1 MLISLAWLKEIVAVD
16 RGAADIARALTARG
30 LTVDAVTRSGDDTV
44 FDIDVPA
51 NRPDS
56 LGHRGVA
63 REIAAAFSLTL
74 APVAGVP
81 PVRGTLDP
89 KRLRVAIED
98 PDLCG
103 RYTAGLVAGVAVG
116 PSPDPVVRR
125 LEACGLRSINNVVDI
140 SNLVL
145 LELGQPVHFF
155 DLDTLEGPAIVV
167 RRARAGETITTLD
180 GVARALG
187 PDYLVI
193 ADARRP
199 VALAGV
205 MGGADTEIRD
215 RTRRVLIEAAW
226 FSPAAVRRTS
236 RDLGLVT
243 DASQRFSRGCDPE
256 APWTAQAL
264 SAHLLARL
272 ASGTPESPVAD
283 LYPGAPA
290 PARLTVSL
298 RRAETLLGFRP
309 SQEEAV
315 AALAA
320 VGLAPEPRDGT
331 IAVTVPSWRVDLTR
345 EADLVEEIGRHLG
358 YDRVPARRPP
368 TASFEAVSPAL
379 PIEERSRDRLA
390 ALGFHEAVSYAM
402 IAPGEDAP
410 FVPGGTLAP
419 LALANPIS
427 EAMSVLRRSLAP
439 ALARAAASNLRYGTA
454 DVRLFEVGRVF
465 RPRGIGGAPEERL
478 MAGFA
483 WAGSAQPPH
492 WSAPARAV
500 DAYDAA
506 GLVCDLLG
514 PGPVLPDPERCA
526 LPALAP
532 GRGFEW
538 RLSDG
543 TTVAWCGPLHPEAAE
558 RLDAPA
564 EILLGEIDLDAIAK
578 HPLPAK
584 RYAAIARL
592 PAVTRDLSIVLTGEA
607 AAGEVVRRLAALEA
621 PAPACFSWIDRFSG
635 APLRPGEIA
644 MTLRVILQPRER
656 TLTDDEAERYRERLI
671 AALEQTGGARLRRI
685 DR

>member
-51 NRPDS
+51 NRPDA

-514 PGPVLPDPERCA
+514 PGPVLPRPRA
-526 LPALAP
+526 VRAS
-532 GRGFEW
+532 R
-538 RLSDG
+538 
-543 TTVAWCGPLHPEAAE
+543 
-558 RLDAPA
+558 
-564 EILLGEIDLDAIAK
+564 
-578 HPLPAK
+578 
-584 RYAAIARL
+584 AR
-592 PAVTRDLSIVLTGEA
+592 P
-607 AAGEVVRRLAALEA
+607 
-621 PAPACFSWIDRFSG
+621 
-635 APLRPGEIA
+635 
-644 MTLRVILQPRER
+644 
-656 TLTDDEAERYRERLI
+656 
-671 AALEQTGGARLRRI
+671 GARLRMAPFGRNDGRVVRPSPPGGRRASGRARGDPPRR
-685 DR
+685 DRPRRDREAPPAGEAVRRDRTPSRGHAGSVDRADRRGGRGRGRPPSRGARSARSRVLQLDRSILRSPASSGRDCDDPACYPPASRADAHGRRSGAVPGAPDRRARADRRRPASPD